1 MAVANLWP
9 PATPLLGKLGIIL
22 GPDMLQ
28 SVMAKVDAGR
38 IKYLSIGMCLEL
50 R

>member
-1 MAVANLWP
+1 MAAAKLWP
-9 PATPLLGKLGIIL
+9 PGTPLLGLLGVVL

-28 SVMAKVDAGR
+28 SVMATVDPGR
-38 IKYLSIGMCLEL
+38 INYLSIGMCLEL